1 MRDDVIAPAGPV
13 CETDCTKCSGYLLSN
28 APCPR
33 RGDRGCLLLKNP
45 KYRLEEVSA

>member
-1 MRDDVIAPAGPV
+1 MTADVIAPVVPA
-13 CETDCTKCSGYLLSN
+13 CETDGSKCSGYLLSN